1 MLTSVALFCQV
12 NFMRN
17 TVYLVVLLVM
27 LVLLS
32 CLPSTGTVNSIVGV
46 WTEEEVTSETG
57 IITQPE
63 HPLIIGFFA
72 DNTFKAVYSNH
83 RFETYHDFWG
93 NWSTQGRTLEL
104 KITGGNQLPPQPS
117 YTPEYELQNKLLIL
131 KGLSPA
137 GDTSIT
143 KITYK
148 YSGAPPPDG
157 ILP

>member
-1 MLTSVALFCQV
+1 MRNAACLLTLLSLLMLT
-12 NFMRN
+12 
-17 TVYLVVLLVM
+17 
-27 LVLLS
+27 S
-32 CLPSTGTVNSIVGV
+32 CLPSSGTVNSIVGV

-57 IITQPE
+57 VITQPE

-72 DNTFKAVYSNH
+72 DTTFKAVYSNH

-93 NWSTQGRTLEL
+93 NWTIKGKTLEL
-104 KITGGNQLPPQPS
+104 KITGGNQLPAQPS
-117 YTPEYELQNKLLIL
+117 YAPEYELHTKQLIL
-131 KGLSPA
+131 NGQSPA

-148 YSGAPPPDG
+148 YSGPPPPNG